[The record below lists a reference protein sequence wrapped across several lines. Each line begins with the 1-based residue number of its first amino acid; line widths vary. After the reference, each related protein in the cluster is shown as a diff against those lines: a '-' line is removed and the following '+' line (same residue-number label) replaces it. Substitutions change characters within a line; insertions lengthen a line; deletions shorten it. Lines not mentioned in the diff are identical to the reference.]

1 MRLED
6 KINRMVSLLFALVLM
21 GFGLYLVLTTKWLV
35 YVLATFNIITFGLL
49 FVLTFRELIE
59 TWRKDAE

>member
-1 MRLED
+1 MRLEN

-21 GFGLYLVLTTKWLV
+21 GFGIYLVLTTKWLV
-35 YVLATFNIITFGLL
+35 YVLASFNIITFGLL